1 MAHEQNVVAAE
12 DDPLFG
18 EISLDDE
25 TNAYKAESDED
36 SPPPYESIILDDSA
50 VRDGGRDGG
59 LFAGNEDLLVGE
71 KPSVFEDFAVKVIDP
86 VKQGEGVAAYI
97 SYKVV
102 STVQL
107 EAYRSGQHEVIRR
120 FRDFTWLKDTLRK
133 DFSGIIIPPMPPRNV
148 VEKYKMTPEFI
159 EERRKGLES
168 FLRKVLSH
176 TVLCTAPQLKLFLQA
191 DESEFS
197 IETSR
202 HSTTLGGLTPAEMTG
217 ASNIARK
224 TVSSATKF
232 FKSIS
237 ENVGLS
243 PPKQS
248 NGGGSIIDSI
258 DESPDYRA
266 IKAYYD
272 HLEAHLNEV
281 HQQAER
287 LTRQHAR
294 LGKALE
300 EFGHSMEKLSSK
312 IEQRDSKEAYCSML
326 GERSVVASHG
336 WEQSAKQL
344 HLRFEAPL
352 KEFLR
357 AVQSAKRTIEDRD
370 ELLQIKK
377 QAQRDLEQRRARVA
391 KLQSTPGMRQDQV
404 MEAERQLK
412 AALEASQMANTKYEE
427 TVERM
432 DQDIVRFQRERAQ
445 DLKNILL
452 HFAQIQADSRK
463 ITAKAWDFS
472 NIEKRH
478 QQRQ

>member
-1 MAHEQNVVAAE
+1 MQ
-12 DDPLFG
+12 
-18 EISLDDE
+18 
-25 TNAYKAESDED
+25 
-36 SPPPYESIILDDSA
+36 
-50 VRDGGRDGG
+50 
-59 LFAGNEDLLVGE
+59 
-71 KPSVFEDFAVKVIDP
+71 
-86 VKQGEGVAAYI
+86 
-97 SYKVV
+97 
-102 STVQL
+102 
-107 EAYRSGQHEVIRR
+107 
-120 FRDFTWLKDTLRK
+120 
-133 DFSGIIIPPMPPRNV
+133 
-148 VEKYKMTPEFI
+148 
-159 EERRKGLES
+159 
-168 FLRKVLSH
+168 LSH
-176 TVLCTAPQLKLFLQA
+176 TVLCTAPELKLFLQA

-224 TVSSATKF
+224 TVNSATKF
-232 FKSIS
+232 FKSIG

-243 PPKQS
+243 PPKS
-248 NGGGSIIDSI
+248 NGGSSLGGGL

-266 IKAYYD
+266 IKSYYN

-312 IEQRDSKEAYCSML
+312 IEQRDSQEAYCSIL

-357 AVQSAKRTIEDRD
+357 AVQSAKKTIEDRD
-370 ELLQIKK
+370 ELLQIKR

-404 MEAERQLK
+404 MEAERHLK
-412 AALEASQMANTKYEE
+412 AALEASQTANAKYEE

-432 DQDIVRFQRERAQ
+432 DQDIIRFQRERAQ

-452 HFAQIQADSRK
+452 HFAQIQADTRK
-463 ITAKAWDFS
+463 ITAKAWDVS
-472 NIEKRH
+472 NAEK
-478 QQRQ
+478 Q

>member
-1 MAHEQNVVAAE
+1 MQ
-12 DDPLFG
+12 
-18 EISLDDE
+18 
-25 TNAYKAESDED
+25 
-36 SPPPYESIILDDSA
+36 
-50 VRDGGRDGG
+50 
-59 LFAGNEDLLVGE
+59 
-71 KPSVFEDFAVKVIDP
+71 
-86 VKQGEGVAAYI
+86 
-97 SYKVV
+97 
-102 STVQL
+102 
-107 EAYRSGQHEVIRR
+107 
-120 FRDFTWLKDTLRK
+120 
-133 DFSGIIIPPMPPRNV
+133 
-148 VEKYKMTPEFI
+148 
-159 EERRKGLES
+159 
-168 FLRKVLSH
+168 LSH
-176 TVLCTAPQLKLFLQA
+176 TILCTAPELKLFLQA

-243 PPKQS
+243 PPKS
-248 NGGGSIIDSI
+248 NGGGSIGDSI

-266 IKAYYD
+266 IKSYYC

-326 GERSVVASHG
+326 GERSEVASHG
-336 WEQSAKQL
+336 WAQSAKQL
-344 HLRFEAPL
+344 HLRFETPL

-357 AVQSAKRTIEDRD
+357 AVQSAKKTIEERD
-370 ELLQIKK
+370 ELLMIKK

-404 MEAERQLK
+404 MEAERHLK
-412 AALEASQMANTKYEE
+412 AALETSQIANAKYEE

-432 DQDIVRFQRERAQ
+432 DRDIIRFQRERAQ

-463 ITAKAWDFS
+463 ITANAWDVS
-472 NIEKRH
+472 NSEKRH
-478 QQRQ
+478 QQYS